1 MQSGAVA
8 SSVGDVTDVPNLEV
22 LVPADGRAPIRPDG
36 AEPALAELYRSPRT
50 PWLRANMVGTLDGAA
65 TGPDGVTQSINGPA
79 DHRVFATLRA
89 LADVVLVGAGT
100 VRAEGYRAPRVTPP
114 LVPGRRERNQAEHP
128 ALAILTRT
136 GRLPVA
142 TLTDDPAP
150 WVFTTAGNTELAHLR
165 RHLPAER
172 LHVHDGTDVHLVTVT
187 ATLAAAGLGQQLTEG
202 GPHLL
207 AALLTA
213 GAVDELCL
221 TWSPVLVGGP
231 AQRILSTVAW
241 LDPPVALSLAHLLHA
256 DGVLIG
262 RWTVD
267 RTIATTIGP

>member
-1 MQSGAVA
+1 
-8 SSVGDVTDVPNLEV
+8 VTDAPTLEV
-22 LVPADGRAPIRPDG
+22 LVPADGSAPIRPDD
-36 AEPALAELYRSPRT
+36 AESALAELYRSPET
-50 PWLRANMVGTLDGAA
+50 PWLRANMIGTLDGAA
-65 TGPDGVTQSINGPA
+65 TGPDGVTESINEPA
-79 DHRVFATLRA
+79 DNRVFATLRA

-100 VRAEGYRAPRVTPP
+100 VRAEGYRAPRVNPP
-114 LVPGRRERNQAEHP
+114 LLPGRRERNQAEHP

-150 WVFTTAGNTELAHLR
+150 WVFTTPGNTELAHLR

-172 LHVHDGTDVHLVTVT
+172 LHVHEGTNVDLATVT
-187 ATLAAAGLGQQLTEG
+187 ATLTGAGLVQQLTEG
-202 GPHLL
+202 GPRLL
-207 AALLTA
+207 AQLVMA

-241 LDPPVALSLAHLLHA
+241 LGPPVTLSLAHLLHA

-262 RWTVD
+262 RWIVD
-267 RTIATTIGP
+267 TGSRRAHA